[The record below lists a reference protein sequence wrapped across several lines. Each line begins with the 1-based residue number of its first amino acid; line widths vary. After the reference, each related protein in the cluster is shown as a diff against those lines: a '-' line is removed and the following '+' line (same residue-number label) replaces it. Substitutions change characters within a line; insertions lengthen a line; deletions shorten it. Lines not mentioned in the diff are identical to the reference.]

1 MRLCKICGKEYPE
14 TKEYWELRGNKPCRK
29 ECRFCFNDSRKQYRE
44 ENNNS
49 SNKRYRQENKEKI
62 SSSNKRYRQE
72 NKEKISSS
80 KKRYRQ
86 ENKEK
91 ISSSNK
97 RYYQENKEK
106 VISSNK
112 RYRQENKEKV
122 ISLNER
128 YRQENK
134 EKISS
139 SNKRYYQENKEK
151 IVQQKVVYKRN
162 LRKTNPAYKIR
173 TNISR
178 CINKALRKQSSTK
191 DGSCLSKF
199 PYTMIELRQHL
210 EAQFQPGMSWENY
223 GQWHIDHIIPQSKL
237 LYTSMD
243 DENFK
248 KCWALENLQ
257 PLWAVDNL
265 KKGSKI
271 L

>member
-49 SNKRYRQENKEKI
+49 SNK
-62 SSSNKRYRQE
+62 
-72 NKEKISSS
+72 
-80 KKRYRQ
+80 
-86 ENKEK
+86 
-91 ISSSNK
+91 
-97 RYYQENKEK
+97 
-106 VISSNK
+106 
-112 RYRQENKEKV
+112 
-122 ISLNER
+122 R